1 MKRIVSLVLSVVMVL
16 GVFVATSENGTAKNN
31 VNVVVKAA
39 NSTTP
44 HLTGIS
50 NASSGL
56 YIKWNAVSDSV
67 GYRVYRSGA
76 GENYWTYLGTTKSLY
91 YTDTKTVSGNYYRY
105 TVRSVVNGRYSDFE
119 NGLYLKRLSDPGSI
133 KTANNV
139 FGVKVTWN
147 KVAGATGYRVY
158 RRTAGESSWKY
169 LGAVNTN
176 NFIDSSANSNT
187 YYKYTVRAT
196 SGNTYSYF
204 NAGSLIKF
212 VATPQLTNLLG
223 STNSV
228 KVQWFGVYGATGYR
242 VYRRGAG
249 ESWKLLATVTGTS
262 YVDTKVVKNKYY
274 KYTVRAVSG
283 GYISD
288 FEQGLLIKFVGEN
301 ESVGNS
307 IVLPTIPATET
318 LFTLTT
324 DDGIDDG
331 GWVEDKGTTKPAIT
345 TQTNDNLGFSEFEVN
360 SNGVLTKYN
369 GSDSFVTIPRK
380 INGVNVTAIGDA
392 CFANS
397 GIKSVYIH
405 AGITSIGVRAFEN
418 CAYLGTVSF
427 VDTKAKVT
435 IGDFAFRNCPS
446 LSSVHLPAVK
456 VGMSAF
462 GNCTA
467 LSSVIFASGS
477 EKIGAYCF
485 TNCKALSSVTIPE
498 SVAAEG
504 LGQDIFNGC
513 DYGKLTIITPDGSD
527 AQTYAQDKNIMTRVP

>member
-1 MKRIVSLVLSVVMVL
+1 MKRIVSLVLTVVMVL
-16 GVFVATSENGTAKNN
+16 GVFVATSENGIAKNN

-67 GYRVYRSGA
+67 GYRVYRRGA

-158 RRTAGESSWKY
+158 RRAAGESSWKY

-212 VATPQLTNLLG
+212 VATPQLTNLLS

-301 ESVGNS
+301 ESVGN
-307 IVLPTIPATET
+307 IIALPTIQATET
-318 LFTLTT
+318 MFTLTT

-331 GWVEDKGTTKPAIT
+331 GWVEDEETTKPAIT
-345 TQTNDNLGFSEFEVN
+345 TQPNDNLGFSEFEVN

-369 GSDSFVTIPRK
+369 GSDNFVTIPQK

-397 GIKSVYIH
+397 SIKMVYIP
-405 AGITSIGVRAFEN
+405 ACVTYIGEHAFEN

-427 VDTKAKVT
+427 VDAKAKVT
-435 IGDFAFRNCPS
+435 IGDFAFQNCPS
-446 LSSVHLPAVK
+446 LSSIHLPAVK

-467 LSSVIFASGS
+467 LSLVFFTSGS

-485 TNCKALSSVTIPE
+485 TNCKALSSVNIPE

-527 AQTYAQDKNIMTRVP
+527 AQTYAQNRGIMTRVP

>member
-1 MKRIVSLVLSVVMVL
+1 MKRVVSLVLSVVMVL

-56 YIKWNAVSDSV
+56 YIKWNAVSNSV
-67 GYRVYRSGA
+67 GYRVYRRGA
-76 GENYWTYLGTTKSLY
+76 SENYWTYLGTTKSLY

-158 RRTAGESSWKY
+158 RRAASESSWKY
-169 LGAVNTN
+169 LSAVNTN

-196 SGNTYSYF
+196 CGNTYSYF

-212 VATPQLTNLLG
+212 VATPQLTNLLS

-283 GYISD
+283 GYMSD
-288 FEQGLLIKFVGEN
+288 YDANGLLIKFVGKN
-301 ESVGNS
+301 ETVSSSGQIVTPGITVPGTNGVTQFIYVDQFGNVVNPS
-307 IVLPTIPATET
+307 NINHN
-318 LFTLTT
+318 
-324 DDGIDDG
+324 DGVDDG
-331 GWVEDKGTTKPAIT
+331 GWIED
-345 TQTNDNLGFSEFEVN
+345 
-360 SNGVLTKYN
+360 
-369 GSDSFVTIPRK
+369 
-380 INGVNVTAIGDA
+380 
-392 CFANS
+392 
-397 GIKSVYIH
+397 
-405 AGITSIGVRAFEN
+405 
-418 CAYLGTVSF
+418 
-427 VDTKAKVT
+427 
-435 IGDFAFRNCPS
+435 
-446 LSSVHLPAVK
+446 
-456 VGMSAF
+456 
-462 GNCTA
+462 
-467 LSSVIFASGS
+467 
-477 EKIGAYCF
+477 
-485 TNCKALSSVTIPE
+485 
-498 SVAAEG
+498 EG
-504 LGQDIFNGC
+504 
-513 DYGKLTIITPDGSD
+513 
-527 AQTYAQDKNIMTRVP
+527 TYAQNKGIMTRVS